1 MYTYVCIHMEG
12 AVIVPVLNIK
22 GGVGKTTTA
31 IALATAAVRN
41 GHKARVLDADEQG
54 SATLWADTAEQADEP
69 LPFSVDPIN
78 ATRIKALRT
87 ESDEWVFID
96 CAPSGKALDAAKEK
110 ADFLVIPTTPA
121 GLDMQQTWV
130 TAENLGEAGKPYAI
144 LLTRTRP
151 HTLALAAV
159 ELEMRERDASYFE
172 AQIPLRE
179 DIKNYFGHS
188 FGKELYGYEGV
199 FKEIEEAL
207 S

>member
-1 MYTYVCIHMEG
+1 MLYVYLCLEG
-12 AVIVPVLNIK
+12 SVIIPVLNIK

-31 IALATAAVRN
+31 IALATAAVRA
-41 GHKARVLDADEQG
+41 GHKAKVLDADEQG

-69 LPFSVDPIN
+69 LPFPVDPIN
-78 ATRIKALRT
+78 ATRIKALSSKKDT
-87 ESDEWVFID
+87 WCFID
-96 CAPSGKALDAAKEK
+96 CAPSGKALDAAKER
-110 ADFLVIPTTPA
+110 ADFIVIPTTPA

-130 TAENLGEAGKPYAI
+130 TAENLVESGKPYAV
-144 LLTRTRP
+144 LLTRTRS

-159 ELEMRERDASYFE
+159 EHEMEEREASYFD

-188 FGKELYGYEGV
+188 FGRDLYGYEDV

>member
-1 MYTYVCIHMEG
+1 ME
-12 AVIVPVLNIK
+12 VIVIIPVLNIK

-31 IALATAAVRN
+31 IALATAAVRA
-41 GHKARVLDADEQG
+41 GHKAKVLDADEQG
-54 SATLWADTAEQADEP
+54 SATLWADTAEQAGEP
-69 LPFSVDPIN
+69 LPFPVDPIN
-78 ATRIKALRT
+78 ATRIKALKP
-87 ESDEWVFID
+87 DVDMWCFID

-130 TAENLGEAGKPYAI
+130 TAENLGESGKPYAV

-159 ELEMRERDASYFE
+159 ESEMAERDASYFE

-179 DIKNYFGHS
+179 DIKNYFGHA
-188 FGKELYGYEGV
+188 FGRGLYGYEDV

>member
-1 MYTYVCIHMEG
+1 MSYVCIHVEDT
-12 AVIVPVLNIK
+12 VIIPILNIK

-31 IALATAAVRN
+31 IALATAAVRA
-41 GHKARVLDADEQG
+41 GHSAKVLDADEQG
-54 SATLWADTAEQADEP
+54 SATLWADTAGQSGEP
-69 LPFSVDPIN
+69 LPFPVDPIN
-78 ATRIKALRT
+78 ATRIKALRPEADT
-87 ESDEWVFID
+87 WCFID
-96 CAPSGKALDAAKEK
+96 CAPSGKALDAAKER
-110 ADFLVIPTTPA
+110 ADFIVIPTTPA

-130 TAENLGEAGKPYAI
+130 TAENLVESGKPYAV
-144 LLTRTRP
+144 LLTRTRS

-159 ELEMRERDASYFE
+159 EQEMEDREASYFE

-188 FGKELYGYEGV
+188 FGKDLYGYDGV